1 MVADRLLDVADAT
14 RLARFDCV
22 AAFALGDIEQEVRE
36 YATSVLRQVHFR
48 MELHAV
54 DVLVLVGDR

>member
-1 MVADRLLDVADAT
+1 MVADRLLDVADTT
-14 RLARFDCV
+14 RLTRFDRV
-22 AAFALGDIEQEVRE
+22 AAFALGDIEQEVGE
-36 YATSVLRQVHFR
+36 YTASVLRQVHFR